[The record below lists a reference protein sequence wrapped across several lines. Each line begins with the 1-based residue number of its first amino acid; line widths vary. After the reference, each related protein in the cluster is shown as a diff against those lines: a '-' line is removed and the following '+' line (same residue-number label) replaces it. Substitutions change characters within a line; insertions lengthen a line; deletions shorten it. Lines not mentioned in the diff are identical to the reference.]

1 MNLCRVMTMAI
12 KVVCLGLP
20 LRGPSRLTIEPVP
33 TTLTLR
39 ELVTRYLAP
48 HFEGNLANVL
58 FDAQGLR
65 DTYVVLVNGLNV
77 LGQAGLETRIQ
88 DHSEV
93 IITPPVGGG

>member
-1 MNLCRVMTMAI
+1 MAI

-20 LRGPSRLTIEPVP
+20 IPGPTRLTIEPGSAQ
-33 TTLTLR
+33 LTLR
-39 ELVTRYLAP
+39 QLITNHLAP

-58 FDAQGLR
+58 FDAQGLS
-65 DTYVVLVNGLNV
+65 DAYVVLVNGLNV
-77 LGQAGLETRIQ
+77 LGQEGLDTLIL